1 MANDSKSLDVALAHV
16 NQDRRGFLKTLLVG
30 SAISA
35 VAAIPLMTSQAM
47 AQKAGEDPVNGKCD
61 EGLVVNKAGKC
72 AVKKAKKA
80 E

>member
-1 MANDSKSLDVALAHV
+1 MAHDTLKSLDNALTHV
-16 NQDRRGFLKTLLVG
+16 SKDRRGFLTALLVG
-30 SAISA
+30 SA

>member
-16 NQDRRGFLKTLLVG
+16 SQDRRGFLKTLLVG

-35 VAAIPLMTSQAM
+35 VAVIPLMTSESM
-47 AQKAGEDPVNGKCD
+47 AAGEDGCP
-61 EGLVVNKAGKC
+61 EGQKKNKKGDCVVPK
-72 AVKKAKKA
+72 KKA